1 MMGRVL
7 LIPVAS
13 PLHDPGLV
21 KKLLDMYYKRLEKA
35 VDLTLPLI
43 TDCSEI
49 NSHDITGDALAIVA
63 PLTGGTEHLIQL
75 IHEKA
80 KYVLLLPH
88 ASMNSLPS
96 ALEAFSKIRDSM
108 KAWII
113 TDWPISKKVNK
124 FIKAWRIA
132 NELKKMKIG
141 LIGEPSPWLVHSS
154 GVKVKELLGNL
165 FEGLTFLDIS
175 LTDLYGEYDKLIRE
189 PDNRLSSLSR
199 KILDMAKNVRVS
211 EDAVY
216 KSLVTYLALK
226 HVIEKFNLD
235 AVTVRCFDII
245 KDLNTTSCLA
255 VSLINSKNVIIG
267 CEGDLPALIT
277 MIIASKLADAPSV
290 MGNLAWIRRNTLM
303 IAHCTIPL
311 SIVRRFDLDSHY
323 ESGRGVGI
331 IGYLPKGRRVTLARL
346 DPIYNVIRYA
356 VGRILSSGPIQSN
369 LCRTQVKM
377 KMYTKLGKCDQFID
391 EAIGNH
397 YVITLK
403 DITEELKYL
412 SKIIGVRLEE
422 V

>member
-1 MMGRVL
+1 MSRVL

-13 PLHDPGLV
+13 PLHDPELV
-21 KKLLDMYYKRLEKA
+21 KKVLDMYYKRLEKA

-43 TDCSEI
+43 TDYREI
-49 NSHDITGDALAIVA
+49 DSHDITGDALAIVA

-80 KYVLLLPH
+80 NYILLLPH

-113 TDWPISKKVNK
+113 TDWQVSKKVNK
-124 FIKAWRIA
+124 FVKAWRVV

-154 GVKVKELLGNL
+154 GVKVREVLGNL

-175 LTDLYGEYDKLIRE
+175 LTDLYEEYDRLIRE
-189 PDNRLSSLSR
+189 RDDRLSSLSR
-199 KILDMAKNVRVS
+199 KISYMAKNVRVS
-211 EDAVY
+211 EDAIY
-216 KSLVTYLALK
+216 SSLVTYLALK

-235 AVTVRCFDII
+235 AVTVRCFDIT

-255 VSLINSKNVIIG
+255 VSLINSKNAIIG

-290 MGNLAWIRRNTLM
+290 MGNLVWIKRNILM
-303 IAHCTIPL
+303 LAHCTIPL
-311 SIVRRFDLDSHY
+311 SMVRRFDLDSHY
-323 ESGRGVGI
+323 ESGKGVGI
-331 IGYLPKGRRVTLARL
+331 VGYLPRGRRITLARL
-346 DPIYNVIRYA
+346 DPVYNVIRYA
-356 VGRILSSGPIQSN
+356 VGKILSSGSIQSN

-377 KMYTKLGKCDQFID
+377 KIYAKLDKCNQFIE

-397 YVITLK
+397 YVVTLK